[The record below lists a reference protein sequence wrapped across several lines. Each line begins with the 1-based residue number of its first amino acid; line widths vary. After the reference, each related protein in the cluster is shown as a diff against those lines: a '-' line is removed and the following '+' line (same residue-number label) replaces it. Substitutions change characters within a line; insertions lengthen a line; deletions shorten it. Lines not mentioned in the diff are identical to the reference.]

1 MPKPSLH
8 TLTWSEEHQHYKLQT
23 HGRLQQSFR
32 RVDEHLWQFWLTK
45 QRSFSFQGQHG
56 HLSVI
61 KEIRPRG
68 TGYWYAYN
76 TLDRQIRK
84 RYIGPT
90 ARVTLQRL
98 EEEAQALATESI
110 PTTHKQHST
119 VPAFPGM
126 SHTPNQ
132 HNMPLLATK
141 HTPPRLPA
149 TQVTRE
155 RLLQDLDAVLD
166 HRLLLLSASAGS
178 GKTTLL
184 SAWAAQ
190 SPHPIAWLSL
200 DELDNDPTRFWASV
214 IAALRLSDTC
224 LSEIGDLAQA
234 MLYSPQPQPL
244 SIVLTTLINEM
255 PGYSGEI
262 ILILDDYHVIEDQT
276 IHDAMLFLLDHL
288 PTNLHLI
295 ISSRVDPTF
304 PLARWRMRGQMAEI
318 RETDVR
324 FTQEEA
330 DGFLRQEMDLSIS
343 PDEVQLL
350 ADRTEGWI
358 AGLQLAALSM
368 RSQQNPSAFV
378 QRFTGG
384 QRFILDYVQEEILQ
398 RQPQPVQRFLLQ
410 ISVLSRMNAALCQAL
425 TSDPA
430 SQELLESLERS
441 NLFVVPLDE
450 QRQWYR
456 LHALFREVLLAR
468 LQATQP
474 NLVPY
479 LHQRAAHWYAEQ
491 EYAHEAITHALAAQ
505 DYSFAA
511 SAMERA
517 AKQLWLQGEARTIS
531 TWLLQLPDTTLQA
544 HLDFALTSALNLLV
558 STQYVPE
565 QQRTTAQTQSERLIA
580 RVEQLLPGQQEHS
593 LSPSAMQRLHDRISL
608 LHDLVKMSEAFRAG
622 NMLQVRDIGQQM
634 QPLAKDEH
642 VAWKWLPL
650 YGLFVSAQ
658 MLGDS
663 VRLLPELLALKQQAL
678 QEQDRSTAIV
688 VMCWI
693 AGAFLYAGQLHSL
706 QQECL
711 QVQHLLEQSGEQVYV
726 AAYPSFDLSFLY
738 HAWNQLEKAEACLQS
753 TIEHAYRWQDMSLLI
768 WSYSTSAKVLLA
780 SGKMQE
786 AEQALQEACSLIQQT
801 GFAVYQPNLMA
812 AQASLWLAQGNL
824 SEAGAWANQ
833 YVFNPE
839 TPEYVRHE
847 EYLALAR
854 VYIAQQQYEQCLQLL
869 ARLLNKMEQFE
880 RQWDII
886 HLQALQVI
894 ALHNSGQTVQAQEVA
909 VRLLTMTEPEGYI
922 RVYLDA
928 GQPMQQVL
936 RTLLNTSHDTEAT
949 HLVVP
954 TMYISTL
961 LEAFAQEERKHAQ
974 RAVTRTAEILP
985 SAPQS
990 ASSVQSELPA
1000 LYEPLS
1006 PQEQRVLRLLVA
1018 GRTYAEIAQE
1028 LIVSLNTIKTQVS
1041 SIYRKLGVSRRA
1053 EATAVSQRLH
1063 LL

>member
-8 TLTWSEEHQHYKLQT
+8 TLTWSEEHQHYKLHT
-23 HGRLQQSFR
+23 HGRPQQSFR
-32 RVDEHLWQFWLTK
+32 RGDEQPWQYWLTK

-84 RYIGPT
+84 RYLGPT
-90 ARVTLQRL
+90 TRVTLQRL

-110 PTTHKQHST
+110 PTSHKKHRT
-119 VPAFPGM
+119 VQAFPGLP
-126 SHTPNQ
+126 HTSSQN
-132 HNMPLLATK
+132 NIPLLATK

-149 TQVTRE
+149 TLVRRE

-166 HRLLLLSASAGS
+166 HRLLLFSAPAGS
-178 GKTTLL
+178 GKTTIL
-184 SAWAAQ
+184 SARAAQ
-190 SPHPIAWLSL
+190 SPHTIAWLSL
-200 DELDNDPTRFWASV
+200 DELDNDATRFWASV

-224 LSEIGDLAQA
+224 LSEIGSLALA
-234 MLYSPQPQPL
+234 MLYAPQPQPL
-244 SIVLTTLINEM
+244 STVLTTLINEVL
-255 PGYSGEI
+255 GYSDEI

-288 PTNLHLI
+288 PANLHLI
-295 ISSRVDPTF
+295 LSSRVDPEF
-304 PLARWRMRGQMAEI
+304 PLARWRMRGQMAEV

-324 FTQEEA
+324 FTKEEA
-330 DGFLRQEMDLSIS
+330 DSFLRQEMDLSIS
-343 PDEVQLL
+343 LEDVQLL

-358 AGLQLAALSM
+358 AGLQLAALSI
-368 RSQQNPSAFV
+368 RSQQNPSAFL
-378 QRFTGG
+378 QHFTGC

-398 RQPQPVQRFLLQ
+398 HQPLPVQRFLLQ
-410 ISVLSRMNAALCQAL
+410 ISVLSRMNAALCQVL
-425 TSDPA
+425 TDDPA
-430 SQELLESLERS
+430 SQELLEALEHN

-456 LHALFREVLLAR
+456 LHTLFREVLLAR

-474 NLVPY
+474 NLVPS

-491 EYAHEAITHALAAQ
+491 GYVHEAITNALTAQ

-511 SAMERA
+511 SVMERA
-517 AKQLWLQGEARTIS
+517 ARQLWLQGEAKTVS
-531 TWLLQLPDTTLQA
+531 TWLLQLPDTILQA
-544 HLDFALTSALNLLV
+544 HLDFALTSALNLLS
-558 STQYVPE
+558 STQYMPE
-565 QQRTTAQTQSERLIA
+565 QQRTAAQTQSERLIA
-580 RVEQLLPGQQEHS
+580 RVEQALQSTEE
-593 LSPSAMQRLHDRISL
+593 LSPSEEQRLHNRIHL
-608 LHDLVKMSEAFRAG
+608 LHGLVRMSAAFRAG
-622 NMLQVRDIGQQM
+622 NMLQVRHIAQQM

-642 VAWKWLPL
+642 VAWKWFPL

-663 VRLLPELLALKQQAL
+663 VLLLPELLAIKQQAL
-678 QEQDRSTAIV
+678 QEQDHTTAIV

-711 QVQHLLEQSGEQVYV
+711 QVQHLLEQSGDQVAV
-726 AAYPSFDLSFLY
+726 AAYPAFDLSFLY
-738 HAWNQLEKAEACLQS
+738 YAWNQLEKAEACLQT
-753 TIEHAYRWQDMSLLI
+753 TIQHAYHWQDMNLLV
-768 WSYSTSAKVLLA
+768 WSYSASVKVLLA
-780 SGKMQE
+780 SGKMVE
-786 AEQALQEACSLIQQT
+786 AEQALQEVQNLIQQT
-801 GFAVYQPNLMA
+801 GFTVYEPDVMA
-812 AQASLWLAQGNL
+812 AQVSLWLAQGNL
-824 SEAGAWANQ
+824 SAASVWANQ
-833 YVFNPE
+833 YIFNSE
-839 TPEYVRHE
+839 ALEYIREE

-854 VYIAQQQYEQCLQLL
+854 VYLAQQQYEQCLQLL
-869 ARLLNKMEQFE
+869 ARLISRMEQVE

-886 HLQALQVI
+886 HFLALQVV
-894 ALHNSGQTVQAQEVA
+894 ALHNSGQISQAQQVT
-909 VRLLTMTEPEGYI
+909 VRLLTMTESEDHI
-922 RVYLDA
+922 RIYLDA
-928 GQPMQQVL
+928 GQPMRQVL
-936 RTLLNTSHDTEAT
+936 KTLLNAPHDAETSRP
-949 HLVVP
+949 VVP
-954 TMYISTL
+954 ISYVSTL
-961 LEAFAQEERKHAQ
+961 LETFEQEERKHTS
-974 RAVTRTAEILP
+974 RASTPVSRATETLP
-985 SAPQS
+985 SPPQS
-990 ASSVQSELPA
+990 PSSAQPG